1 MNRGIIYGLIAG
13 FLTCGFLSTL
23 YTNNP
28 INILLGYEKFSWL
41 IIVALMITGVLMER
55 NSQSEKFID
64 FNAALKNA
72 FKIFI
77 IAYLIKFIFI
87 YLLFNYFDPK
97 LLEMA
102 KDTAVKI
109 FVDHRDPDM
118 TEEIFQQQ
126 LKAFRNGYFG
136 PRLFDVG
143 IMLEIIIGFVISLLS
158 AIILRREKPE
168 F

>member
-13 FLTCGFLSTL
+13 FLTCGFLSAL
-23 YTNNP
+23 YSNNP
-28 INILLGYEKFSWL
+28 TNILLGYEKISWL
-41 IIVALMITGVLMER
+41 IIVTMKITGVIMER
-55 NSQSEKFID
+55 NTQIKKFTD
-64 FNAALKNA
+64 FNTALKNA

-77 IAYLIKFIFI
+77 VAYLIKFIFI
-87 YLLFNYFDPK
+87 YLLFNYIDPK

-102 KDTAVKI
+102 RDTAVKI
-109 FVDHRDPDM
+109 FIDHRDPDM

-126 LKAFRNGYFG
+126 LKAFRDGYFG

-143 IMLEIIIGFVISLLS
+143 IMLEIIVGFVISLIT
-158 AIILRREKPE
+158 AIIIKREKPE